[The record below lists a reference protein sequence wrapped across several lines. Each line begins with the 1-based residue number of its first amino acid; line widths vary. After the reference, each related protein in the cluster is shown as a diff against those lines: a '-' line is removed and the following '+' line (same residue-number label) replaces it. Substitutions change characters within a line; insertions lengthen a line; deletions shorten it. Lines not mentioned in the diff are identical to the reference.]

1 MLLLML
7 HCLSSLR
14 SMLSV
19 LRYTLFLSFA
29 LLTCLLRYVP
39 VLCSV
44 VHTPTVLVIPG
55 RLMLTSLARCI
66 LSLCFLGTAVA
77 LKMLGRLPSAR
88 DAWLQCEIVGLCLL
102 VMYFTAMAC

>member
-44 VHTPTVLVIPG
+44 VHTHTVLVIPA
-55 RLMLTSLARCI
+55 RLMLTVLN
-66 LSLCFLGTAVA
+66 
-77 LKMLGRLPSAR
+77 
-88 DAWLQCEIVGLCLL
+88 
-102 VMYFTAMAC
+102 

>member
-39 VLCSV
+39 VLCCV
-44 VHTPTVLVIPG
+44 FHTHIALVIPA
-55 RLMLTSLARCI
+55 RLMLTVLN
-66 LSLCFLGTAVA
+66 
-77 LKMLGRLPSAR
+77 
-88 DAWLQCEIVGLCLL
+88 
-102 VMYFTAMAC
+102 